1 MKTSKHDDN
10 DDVVGWGLASDT
22 EKLEAR
28 VQCLVILHIC
38 AKNDKIWIH
47 TPLHIIFYTVP
58 FLLNGYSFGAGMEQ
72 LEQVY
77 KVMDSAL
84 EQYRSDKS
92 DLNFGRAQGAAKLA
106 LELSI
111 ITADQFVV
119 YMESLIWERNNA

>member
-1 MKTSKHDDN
+1 MTKSEYIP
-10 DDVVGWGLASDT
+10 LY
-22 EKLEAR
+22 
-28 VQCLVILHIC
+28 ILFFI
-38 AKNDKIWIH
+38 
-47 TPLHIIFYTVP
+47 LYL